1 MMIPTHRNNGL
12 VLATL
17 DDVRMKLGND
27 RAQEIERVTPVI
39 KSLAAH
45 CVRVSEIE
53 ELADLAIDEDSR
65 EYDMYDAYEQSSNH
79 ILASF
84 AMLKIAGL
92 TIEDLSEESRRI
104 VRTLNASDEERKILR
119 KNVIEIVWHKMK
131 KKGIK

>member
-39 KSLAAH
+39 KSLA
-45 CVRVSEIE
+45 
-53 ELADLAIDEDSR
+53 
-65 EYDMYDAYEQSSNH
+65 
-79 ILASF
+79 